1 MDIQKESFS
10 SEEKVMLFWYNNIAG
25 IIKDQ
30 ENSIHDSHE
39 IIDKELKLYVSIN
52 LSKLAANQT
61 FQIHQMAEF
70 SNLQGGYNK
79 LLPTQVTLVNET
91 ETSSLESS
99 YSDDLDT
106 CTVTNEVSYQYH
118 ISKVDGSW
126 THKPKETNNFFL
138 TPQEWEF
145 IKPEVGGNKLLPNW
159 TYNFDQKLSSL
170 YPYCVLKFLYH
181 RINIRLVLR
190 NCPLIFAQAIC
201 KFNECLRFSIWID
214 EIPKG
219 KFDYVCVKK

>member
-1 MDIQKESFS
+1 
-10 SEEKVMLFWYNNIAG
+10 MLFWYNNIAG
-25 IIKDQ
+25 IIKAQ
-30 ENSIHDSHE
+30 ENFIHDSHE
-39 IIDKELKLYVSIN
+39 IIDKELKLFVSID

-79 LLPTQVTLVNET
+79 LQPTQVTLVNET

-145 IKPEVGGNKLLPNW
+145 IKPEVGGNKLLPDW
-159 TYNFDQKLSSL
+159 TYTFDQKLSSL

-181 RINIRLVLR
+181 RSNIRSVLR

-201 KFNECLRFSIWID
+201 EFNECLRFSIWID

-219 KFDYVCVKK
+219 KFDYVSVKVFI